1 MALSPRMLRRVRSRR
16 RLPPFFAALVL
27 VEAGFRLVELRL
39 SARNERGSTAPR
51 AAGSRYPLMVA
62 THAGLFV
69 APLVEVVL
77 ARRRP
82 SRAAPAWV
90 GVLATATA
98 LRWWTIAT
106 LGRSWNVRAA
116 VPEDL
121 RPVTG
126 GPYRFVRHPN
136 YLAVVLEFVAL
147 PMAGGAWV
155 SAATLSAVHAVVLAD
170 RIREEE
176 RLLDRVPAYRQA
188 LKGRSRFIP
197 GIF

>member
-1 MALSPRMLRRVRSRR
+1 MRLHARDMRRLRRVPR
-16 RLPPFFAALVL
+16 FYAALVL
-27 VEAGFRLVELRL
+27 VEAGFRLAELRL

-62 THAGLFV
+62 THTALFV
-69 APLVEVVL
+69 APLAEVVL

-82 SRAAPAWV
+82 GPAAPVWA
-90 GVLATATA
+90 GLLAAATG
-98 LRWWTIAT
+98 LRWWAIGS

-121 RPVTG
+121 QPVTR

-136 YLAVVLEFVAL
+136 YLAVILEFLAL
-147 PMAGGAWV
+147 PMAGGAWI
-155 SAATLSAVHAVVLAD
+155 SAAALSAVHGAIIAD

-176 RLLDRVPAYRQA
+176 RLLERVPAYREA
-188 LKGRSRFIP
+188 LRGKARFIP
-197 GIF
+197 RIF

>member
-1 MALSPRMLRRVRSRR
+1 MLGGVRYLRRVSR
-16 RLPPFFAALVL
+16 FYAALVL
-27 VEAGFRLVELRL
+27 VEAGFRLAELRL

-62 THAGLFV
+62 THSALFV

-77 ARRRP
+77 AHRRP
-82 SRAAPAWV
+82 GRLAPVWAGLLAA
-90 GVLATATA
+90 ATG
-98 LRWWTIAT
+98 LRWWAIGS

-121 RPVTG
+121 QPITR

-136 YLAVVLEFVAL
+136 YLAVILEFLAL

-155 SAATLSAVHAVVLAD
+155 SAAALSAVHAAVLAD
-170 RIREEE
+170 RVRAEE
-176 RLLDRVPAYRQA
+176 RLLDRVPGYRQA
-188 LKGRSRFIP
+188 LRGRARFIP

>member
-1 MALSPRMLRRVRSRR
+1 MLVPVRYLR
-16 RLPPFFAALVL
+16 RLPRPYLALVL
-27 VEAGFRLVELRL
+27 VEAGFRVVELRL

-62 THAGLFV
+62 THTALFV

-82 SRAAPAWV
+82 PRAAPAWV
-90 GVLATATA
+90 ALLAAATG
-98 LRWWTIAT
+98 LRWWAIAS

-121 RPVTG
+121 QPVTG
-126 GPYRFVRHPN
+126 GPYRWIRHPN
-136 YLAVVLEFVAL
+136 YLAVALEFLAL
-147 PMAGGAWV
+147 PTAGGAWI
-155 SAATLSAVHAVVLAD
+155 SAAVLSAVHAAVLAD

-176 RLLDRVPAYRQA
+176 RLLDRVPGYRQA
-188 LKGRSRFIP
+188 LHGRARLIP
-197 GIF
+197 KIF